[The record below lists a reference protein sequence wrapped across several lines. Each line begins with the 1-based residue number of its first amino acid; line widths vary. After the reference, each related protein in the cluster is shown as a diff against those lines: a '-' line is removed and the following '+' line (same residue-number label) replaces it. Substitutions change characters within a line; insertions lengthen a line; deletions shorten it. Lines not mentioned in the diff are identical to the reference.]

1 MNWLERLN
9 RLPGR
14 IPLTNGADGAALIVS
29 HWAYAA
35 HLTDNIPHRHTYF
48 EICLVG
54 EYGGGEFRVEGKPH
68 TIKAGDLFLAR
79 PGVVHQILNTQPELM
94 ELYWVSFQPE
104 TAGGAKTLSGTLS
117 NGGGVA
123 GLLNRFAGAS
133 DILVVP
139 DEDAV
144 LGQIWRALRAA
155 ASAPETGI
163 GRDAQLTA
171 LAAALLLGIV
181 EAGAGPLST
190 LPDAGMPS
198 DAGATIARAAVRFI
212 HDHLSSEL
220 RIPAIADEVGV
231 SARHLSRLLCAFTGV
246 PPAEYI
252 EMARMDRARI
262 LLLRT
267 DDPIKQVS
275 SLVGYADVHHFT
287 RVFARRVGC
296 PPGIYRRSAGSA
308 DPTPRGENIQ
318 KPGALV

>member
-14 IPLTNGADGAALIVS
+14 IPLTIGTNGADTAALIVS

-35 HLTDNIPHRHTYF
+35 HLADNIPHRHTYF

-54 EYGGGEFRVEGKPH
+54 EYGGGEFRVEGKPQE
-68 TIKAGDLFLAR
+68 IKAGDLFLAR
-79 PGVVHQILNTQPELM
+79 PGVVHQILNTQPERM
-94 ELYWVSFQPE
+94 ELYWVAFQPE
-104 TAGGAKTLSGTLS
+104 KGSPKTLF
-117 NGGGVA
+117 GGGVS
-123 GLLNRFAGAS
+123 GLMNRFAAAS
-133 DILVVP
+133 DVLVAP
-139 DEDAV
+139 DEDDI
-144 LGQIWRALRAA
+144 LGRIWRALRAA

-163 GRDAQLTA
+163 SRDAQLTA

-198 DAGATIARAAVRFI
+198 DAGANVARAAVRFI
-212 HDHLSSEL
+212 HDHLSAEL
-220 RIPAIADEVGV
+220 RIPAIAEEVGV

-252 EMARMDRARI
+252 EMARMDRART

-296 PPGIYRRSAGSA
+296 PPGVYRRTAGTA